1 MIFKRSIKWKLA
13 SSFAAVV
20 ALLAIVVGVA
30 IWSVTALHSASAT
43 IDDSLLPRMTA
54 VDDVRAAAADM
65 HFSQTAYAVTSRV
78 GAHKDYVGDHQTFLD
93 DMGTLESRLKTN
105 SDRRMFA
112 GVKDAAQRF
121 DLLNAQIWADVVAHR
136 PHAAGALVSGQE
148 DEANDALVSAL
159 TKFQRVLR
167 ADAKVQAHDASSTAT
182 TSQWL
187 VILLGLAAI
196 GVAITLATLLARQI
210 SNAANQLL
218 DAARGLAVGDVEQ
231 HVDLH
236 SEDELGQ
243 TASAFRDTIAY
254 LQRMA
259 AAARLIAGRDLT
271 VEVEPAS
278 DADALGTAFS
288 EMASGL
294 RAIVTDLAEQA
305 NTLNVASEQI
315 ATTSAETG
323 RAVTEIA
330 TTIGAVARG
339 ADRQVRM
346 VEQTSETSSV
356 SSEAA
361 EHARGLAGEG
371 ASAAEQASA
380 AMASVNVAS
389 SQVNEAIR
397 ALADKSGQIG
407 GIVATITGLADQ
419 TNLLAL
425 NAAIEAARAGEQGRG
440 FAVVAEEVR
449 KLAEQSQSAAAQI
462 ASLIAEIQGETER
475 VVAVVEDGAQR
486 TGEGTAVVERVREAF
501 QSIDQAVQSVSGQ
514 IAEIASATAEVAT
527 VAQDTSAST
536 QQVSAS
542 TEETSASVDQ
552 LAASAQELSVTAGRL
567 QELVA
572 AFRVV

>member
-1 MIFKRSIKWKLA
+1 VIFKRSIKWKLA
-13 SSFAAVV
+13 ASFAAVV

-30 IWSVTALHSASAT
+30 VWSVTALHSVST
-43 IDDSLLPRMTA
+43 TMNDSIVPRMTA
-54 VDDVRAAAADM
+54 VDDVRSSAADM
-65 HFSQTAYAVTSRV
+65 HFSQTRYALDGTLTARKDYEFDHTTFEHDLSVLKSRV
-78 GAHKDYVGDHQTFLD
+78 KSASDQQLYAGILAKLAVYEKLD
-93 DMGTLESRLKTN
+93 KQL
-105 SDRRMFA
+105 
-112 GVKDAAQRF
+112 
-121 DLLNAQIWADVVAHR
+121 WADVQAKKMN
-136 PHAAGALVSGQE
+136 AAKAMVNGAGN
-148 DEANDALVSAL
+148 DANDALVAAM
-159 TKFQRVLR
+159 TDFQTVLR
-167 ADAKVQAHDASSTAT
+167 KEAQSQSNNASSTAS
-182 TSQWL
+182 TSELL
-187 VILLGLAAI
+187 VLLLGLVSIAVAA
-196 GVAITLATLLARQI
+196 ALALLLARQI
-210 SNAANQLL
+210 SSAANQLL
-218 DAARGLAVGDVEQ
+218 TAARGLAVGDVEQ

-243 TASAFRDTIAY
+243 TASAFRDMIAY

-259 AAARLIAGRDLT
+259 EAARRIAGRDLT

-278 DADALGTAFS
+278 EADVLGTAFA

-305 NTLNVASEQI
+305 NALNVASEQI
-315 ATTSAETG
+315 ATTSVETG
-323 RAVTEIA
+323 RAVGEIA
-330 TTIGAVARG
+330 TAIGAVAHG

-346 VEQTSETSSV
+346 VEQASVTSSV

-361 EHARGLAGEG
+361 EQARGLAGEG
-371 ASAAEQASA
+371 AAAAQQASA
-380 AMASVNVAS
+380 AMASVNEAS
-389 SQVNEAIR
+389 GQVNEAIR

-449 KLAEQSQSAAAQI
+449 KLAEQSQDAAAQI
-462 ASLIAEIQGETER
+462 ASLIAEIQSETER
-475 VVAVVEDGAQR
+475 VVAVVEDGAER

-514 IAEIASATAEVAT
+514 ITEIASATAEVAS

-536 QQVSAS
+536 EEVSAS
-542 TEETSASVDQ
+542 TQQTSASVDQ

-572 AFRVV
+572 AFQV